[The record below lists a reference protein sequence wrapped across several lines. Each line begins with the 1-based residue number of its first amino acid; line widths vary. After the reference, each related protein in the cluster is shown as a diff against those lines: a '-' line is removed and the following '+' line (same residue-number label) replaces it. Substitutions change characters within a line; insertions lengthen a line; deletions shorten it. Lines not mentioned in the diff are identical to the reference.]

1 MIPLVERNREELGGL
16 CRRFGVAQLEIFGS
30 AAESSSNRE
39 AADLDFLV
47 DFERRESMD
56 LAEQY
61 FGLLFALQD
70 LFGREI
76 DLLTPRSLR
85 NPYFIR
91 EVDRT
96 RQVLYAA

>member
-1 MIPLVERNREELGGL
+1 MDRPGARLPVSL
-16 CRRFGVAQLEIFGS
+16 FGFLQGAS
-30 AAESSSNRE
+30 DRE
-39 AADLDFLV
+39 ASDLDFLV
-47 DFERRESMD
+47 DFEKRESMS
-56 LAEQY
+56 LADQY
-61 FGLLFALQD
+61 FGFLLALQD
-70 LFGREI
+70 LFGRKI

>member
-1 MIPLVERNREELGGL
+1 MIPLIETHRKELDAL
-16 CRRFGVAQLEIFGS
+16 CRRFGVARLEIFGS
-30 AAESSSNRE
+30 AAEENSDRE
-39 AADLDFLV
+39 TTDLDFLV
-47 DFERRESMD
+47 EFEKRESMN
-56 LAEQY
+56 LADQY
-61 FGLLFALQD
+61 FGLLFALEG

-96 RQVLYAA
+96 RQILYAA